1 MAASAFSSADA
12 KKIQNLT
19 DLITSLPRTSSPTP
33 NSPGPNRTVYPNDD
47 SITALLQ
54 TRSRFEHPY
63 TRLCQNGTE
72 YVVVNPLRSLG
83 SMNEEFRRQYQDVIE
98 NSEVSDDGHSRNGEL
113 QPSVY
118 ELAGRVWMLMSRRK
132 ESQSVVYQ

>member
-1 MAASAFSSADA
+1 
-12 KKIQNLT
+12 
-19 DLITSLPRTSSPTP
+19 
-33 NSPGPNRTVYPNDD
+33 
-47 SITALLQ
+47 
-54 TRSRFEHPY
+54 
-63 TRLCQNGTE
+63 
-72 YVVVNPLRSLG
+72 
-83 SMNEEFRRQYQDVIE
+83 MNEEFRRQYQDVIE

>member
-1 MAASAFSSADA
+1 M
-12 KKIQNLT
+12 
-19 DLITSLPRTSSPTP
+19 
-33 NSPGPNRTVYPNDD
+33 
-47 SITALLQ
+47 
-54 TRSRFEHPY
+54 
-63 TRLCQNGTE
+63 
-72 YVVVNPLRSLG
+72 VNPLRSLG